1 MHVIAVKLV
10 ISKNY
15 THINKMFYV
24 KYYKANLVDWQK
36 VKGRES
42 EHTTTEQ
49 EQSTKV
55 GIKRRKEE

>member
-1 MHVIAVKLV
+1 
-10 ISKNY
+10 
-15 THINKMFYV
+15 MFYV

-55 GIKRRKEE
+55 GIKRWKEE